1 MKTFEVYFKEPVT
14 RKVVKDIWNKQEKRW
29 EFDAECD
36 ETSDHFT
43 MYSLTAAKKLIK
55 DNIEKYAGSC
65 IYQTWTN
72 GDFENLGEIK
82 LKGGNKH
89 FIANT
94 RQTKAN
100 Y

>member
-1 MKTFEVYFKEPVT
+1 MKTYYVYFNEPVT
-14 RKVVKDIWNKQEKRW
+14 RKYVGDRWNSEKKKW
-29 EFDAECD
+29 EFDVECE
-36 ETSDHFT
+36 ETNDYFEFH
-43 MYSLTAAKKLIK
+43 SLKPAKDLIK
-55 DNIEKYAGSC
+55 ANIEKYAGSC

-82 LKGGNKH
+82 LKGNNKH

-94 RQTKAN
+94 RQKVAN